1 MAIGGQEPRRSAE
14 VESALMW
21 QEPEQK
27 ESACQELARQEI
39 AQQAP
44 VRGPSA
50 QAMRRRTARSGTR
63 GRAGD
68 HANTRRFFW
77 MFASFDQFAFP
88 NSHLPFRRRRP
99 RPPQASCCHPS
110 VIAKRRL
117 VLLWNNEKLPPF
129 QYVVPY
135 CACAI
140 SSSVLIAPYV
150 RPAADRR
157 QRAICPYVLALA
169 HALAIAH
176 VVERACAV
184 IPSLDWS
191 LLRLPPRCPACSDL
205 FAYADEIAAA
215 RTVLRREHA
224 DPGTASDLVDRVE
237 QVDDVEAYSEGLSV
251 GHGEFV

>member
-21 QEPEQK
+21 QEPAQK

-135 CACAI
+135 CACAR
-140 SSSVLIAPYV
+140 SSSVPIGARAERSHSAPF
-150 RPAADRR
+150 
-157 QRAICPYVLALA
+157 A
-169 HALAIAH
+169 HADEEGAH
-176 VVERACAV
+176 RSANTPMPLSPLRSAV
-184 IPSLDWS
+184 KSL
-191 LLRLPPRCPACSDL
+191 
-205 FAYADEIAAA
+205 
-215 RTVLRREHA
+215 
-224 DPGTASDLVDRVE
+224 G
-237 QVDDVEAYSEGLSV
+237 
-251 GHGEFV
+251 